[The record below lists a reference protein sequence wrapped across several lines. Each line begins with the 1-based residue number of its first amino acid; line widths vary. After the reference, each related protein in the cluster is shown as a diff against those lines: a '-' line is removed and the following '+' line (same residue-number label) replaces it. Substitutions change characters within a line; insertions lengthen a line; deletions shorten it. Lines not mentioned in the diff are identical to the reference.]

1 MAVLSKKLQYLR
13 ICGVP
18 SDEGG
23 YLIVPDDSREWLE
36 ARAKRTK

>member
-1 MAVLSKKLQYLR
+1 MAVLSRKLQYLR

-18 SDEGG
+18 SDEES
-23 YLIVPDDSREWLE
+23 YLIVPDDSREWPE